1 MIRWWTNIKA
11 MEAADAAEEQR
22 QAEAAEREAAADQ
35 EEFELMMLAASI
47 DAEIL

>member
-22 QAEAAEREAAADQ
+22 QAEAAEREAGNDQ
-35 EEFELMMLAASI
+35 EEIEIMMLAASI
-47 DAEIL
+47 HAEIL